1 MATNTWLVLAV
12 GNDRQHGGNA
22 GYDDVPDTH
31 YSWDSS
37 VANHGQISPGD
48 FIVLWDKYRLIGA
61 SVIESIATDAVDKV
75 LYRCPVCH
83 KASIKQR
90 KRMLPSYK
98 CKCGT
103 QFDRP
108 STQIER
114 VTTYRSCHDAGWV
127 SLNGLLN
134 GEQLR
139 GLCESPDSQLSL
151 RPFRWDAFC
160 KALSDINFTLNLTPL
175 HRRATQLNG
184 HRQGT
189 VRIRVGQSV
198 FRKRLLQKY
207 GAACAVTGP
216 APEQALEACHLYSY
230 AGLGIHDDHGGLL
243 MRRDI
248 HRLFDYGAL
257 AINPTSLRVSIR
269 ADLMPYATYSL
280 FSGQPLHVTLR
291 PGHIKWIE
299 HHWSQHRDPA

>member
-12 GNDRQHGGNA
+12 GHDRQHGGNA

-31 YSWDSS
+31 YSWDST

-48 FIVLWDKYRLIGA
+48 FIVLWDKHRLIGA
-61 SVIESIATDAVDKV
+61 SVIESIATDAVDKA
-75 LYRCPVCH
+75 LYRCPACH

-139 GLCESPDSQLSL
+139 GLCESPDS
-151 RPFRWDAFC
+151 
-160 KALSDINFTLNLTPL
+160 N
-175 HRRATQLNG
+175 
-184 HRQGT
+184 
-189 VRIRVGQSV
+189 
-198 FRKRLLQKY
+198 
-207 GAACAVTGP
+207 
-216 APEQALEACHLYSY
+216 
-230 AGLGIHDDHGGLL
+230 
-243 MRRDI
+243 
-248 HRLFDYGAL
+248 
-257 AINPTSLRVSIR
+257 
-269 ADLMPYATYSL
+269 
-280 FSGQPLHVTLR
+280 
-291 PGHIKWIE
+291 
-299 HHWSQHRDPA
+299 